1 MLLFAPTVSADE
13 LVCEVSRD
21 GSPHRYLINID
32 DRRSTV
38 SVVDPDDTN
47 RPYSVTVG
55 ELRPERAL
63 KEKSGPSHHP
73 MFWLFLEAA
82 AYRYEGSCRV
92 APPHPGG

>member
-38 SVVDPDDTN
+38 SVVDVVDAN
-47 RPYSVTVG
+47 QPYPVTVG
-55 ELRPERAL
+55 ELRPERVL
-63 KEKSGPSHHP
+63 KKKSGPSHHP
-73 MFWLFLEAA
+73 MF
-82 AYRYEGSCRV
+82 
-92 APPHPGG
+92 